1 MTTSSA
7 WRAFS
12 RALEFASDMRCDRS
26 IGILSRWAGRS
37 ARAPII
43 EGACQLFVDAATRAL
58 DAAELDAADVD
69 TIVTI
74 SSTGIATPSL
84 EARVAGR
91 MGFRPD
97 VERVPV
103 FGLGCAGGVSGFSI
117 ASRLACSRPGS
128 IVLLVAVE
136 VCTLAFRL
144 DELTKANI
152 VATALFG
159 DGAAACVLRAH
170 DGGGAVVEMSGQ
182 HTWPDTLD
190 IMGWRI
196 DPQGFGVIFDRAI
209 PPFAQQ
215 HIAPAIAGI
224 LARGGLALEDVDR
237 FACHPGGAKVIAA
250 LERALS
256 LEQGSLDHER
266 AVLADYGNMSSPTV
280 LFVLDRILRA
290 GLPSRTLLTAM
301 GPGFTVKLRF
311 PEESRV
317 TAAALLLGLV
327 TAERIAELFLARRN
341 TAALLAKGAVEV
353 ALRAL
358 SSDRADARA
367 LVSQSVDFRRDAYD
381 RSDLAHAVFLSLQVL
396 RVWILMTLGP
406 RWTTRIIVLPGS
418 RARGER
424 PLSLCLAPKL
434 SRRRGRN
441 RRPAPLPWP
450 ALACSHLLRSQR
462 DPAIDPNPC
471 REDRVDRI
479 APCRTRL
486 SATPRS

>member
-1 MTTSSA
+1 
-7 WRAFS
+7 
-12 RALEFASDMRCDRS
+12 
-26 IGILSRWAGRS
+26 
-37 ARAPII
+37 
-43 EGACQLFVDAATRAL
+43 
-58 DAAELDAADVD
+58 
-69 TIVTI
+69 
-74 SSTGIATPSL
+74 
-84 EARVAGR
+84 
-91 MGFRPD
+91 MGFRAD

-128 IVLLVAVE
+128 VVLLVAVE

-159 DGAAACVLRAH
+159 DGAAACVLKAY
-170 DGGGAVVEMSGQ
+170 DGGAAAVEMSGQ

-209 PPFAQQ
+209 PPFAQA

-237 FACHPGGAKVIAA
+237 FVCHPGGAKVIAA

-301 GPGFTVKLRF
+301 GPGFHLELRF
-311 PEESRV
+311 PQESRV

-327 TAERIAELFLARRN
+327 TAERIAELYLARRN
-341 TAALLAKGAVEV
+341 TAALLAKGAVEFAPGHYPAIV
-353 ALRAL
+353 LMHALW
-358 SSDRADARA
+358 
-367 LVSQSVDFRRDAYD
+367 
-381 RSDLAHAVFLSLQVL
+381 LASLWIFGATRMIDPAWLAIFLSLQVL
-396 RVWILMTLGP
+396 RVWVLMTLGP

-418 RARGER
+418 PLVTNGPYRLVSHPNYLVVVGEIATL
-424 PLSLCLAPKL
+424 PLCL
-434 SRRRGRN
+434 G
-441 RRPAPLPWP
+441 LPWV
-450 ALACSHLLRSQR
+450 ALIFSAANAILLSIRIR
-462 DPAIDPNPC
+462 AED
-471 REDRVDRI
+471 DRVDRVG
-479 APCRTRL
+479 PCRTRL
-486 SATPRS
+486 SATPRSSR